1 MSHEP
6 GETKFRVDDHGV
18 DELVAALDGFESLTD
33 AFQYPAAILAS
44 VWRRMLATGVIAPPQ
59 FTSLDRVEVVVL
71 DANVIELR
79 MPVDTTFGELMKTV
93 SVFVQ
98 GLAGG
103 DLANQVAREAA
114 RLAQALEVADSNQYL
129 AKGPQQKPHN

>member
-1 MSHEP
+1 
-6 GETKFRVDDHGV
+6 
-18 DELVAALDGFESLTD
+18 
-33 AFQYPAAILAS
+33 
-44 VWRRMLATGVIAPPQ
+44 
-59 FTSLDRVEVVVL
+59 
-71 DANVIELR
+71 